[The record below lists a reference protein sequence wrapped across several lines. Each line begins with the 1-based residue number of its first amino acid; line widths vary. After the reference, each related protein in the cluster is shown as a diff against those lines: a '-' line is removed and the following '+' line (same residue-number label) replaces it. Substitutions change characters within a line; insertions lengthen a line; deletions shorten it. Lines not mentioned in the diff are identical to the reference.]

1 MSHRT
6 SSAKNVAD
14 ANTHSQSSAGGCALW
29 EAAHARD
36 AQGGTREQGCD
47 TSGMWCAHAQLP
59 PVMMLDPGKASG
71 VSMASGVLLALEVL
85 REESKAPVSTHIC
98 YDTAGCLGSMWR
110 ITWKEVRK
118 NVSQRQLWKAKHYL
132 PLFTT

>member
-1 MSHRT
+1 
-6 SSAKNVAD
+6 
-14 ANTHSQSSAGGCALW
+14 
-29 EAAHARD
+29 
-36 AQGGTREQGCD
+36 
-47 TSGMWCAHAQLP
+47 
-59 PVMMLDPGKASG
+59 MMLDPGKASG

-85 REESKAPVSTHIC
+85 REESKAPVSMHIC